1 MKVKILKD
9 GDSVV
14 EKSVQAGDFPNH
26 FPNGTTEMLGEGKE
40 IDYSA
45 LKKLFSDAVNEE
57 GEIKGKDGLI
67 AASLHTLLPI
77 TRYQASRKGLWHYL
91 AIFVCPEYVKKRWGK
106 APDFSSRFV
115 NRWSRNAIGRLWWWA
130 ELTKSNDDGDP
141 YEFTKSISEQR
152 FNLWVLDKMSASNK
166 TLTLELCRVH
176 SEWADWAK
184 ENKVP
189 LDSVTDEVW
198 KHVNLRLAT
207 VVIDAMSQSE
217 VTDLVRGCLDATMA
231 TEFA

>member
-14 EKSVQAGDFPNH
+14 EKAVQSGNFPNQ
-26 FPNGTTEMLGEGKE
+26 FPNGRTELLGEGEE
-40 IDYSA
+40 IDYVA
-45 LKKLFSDAVNEE
+45 LKNIFSDA
-57 GEIKGKDGLI
+57 IKDGGRIKEKDGLI
-67 AASLHTLLPI
+67 SASLHSLLPI

-91 AIFVCPEYVKKRWGK
+91 AIFVCPEYVKKRWVK
-106 APDFSSRFV
+106 TPDFSSRFV

-130 ELTKSNDDGDP
+130 ELTKNNDNDDS
-141 YEFTKSISEQR
+141 YEFTKSITEQR

-207 VVIDAMSQSE
+207 VVIDAMSKSE
-217 VTDLVRGCLDATMA
+217 VSDLVRGCLDATMA
-231 TEFA
+231 TEFD